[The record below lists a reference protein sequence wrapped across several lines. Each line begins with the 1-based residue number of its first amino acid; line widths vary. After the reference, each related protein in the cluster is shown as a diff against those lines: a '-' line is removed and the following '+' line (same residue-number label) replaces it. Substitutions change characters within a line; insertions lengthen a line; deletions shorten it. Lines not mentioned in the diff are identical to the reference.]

1 MRGPQKMGKM
11 ANKTI
16 IAGRGKVI
24 RLGRKTRCADEVTC
38 KVDFKGW
45 E

>member
-1 MRGPQKMGKM
+1 MRKPQIMGKM

-24 RLGRKTRCADEVTC
+24 SFGRKIRCMYEVTC
-38 KVDFKGW
+38 KVDFKGGK
-45 E
+45 